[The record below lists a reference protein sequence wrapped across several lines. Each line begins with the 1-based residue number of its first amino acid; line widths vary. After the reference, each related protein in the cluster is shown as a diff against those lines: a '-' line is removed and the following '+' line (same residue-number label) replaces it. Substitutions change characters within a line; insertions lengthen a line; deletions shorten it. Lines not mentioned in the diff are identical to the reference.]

1 MSLRNRLACLGAVC
15 LLAAFAAA
23 ALACGGGGGAG
34 GGVSASQLT
43 SPVQPAYAYDPNA
56 ITVTGAENFYAD
68 LLHQIGGSNLKIY
81 SFLRDPNADPHQYES
96 NAGDARAVADS
107 RLVIENG
114 LGYDAFM
121 DHLLAASPDPSR
133 VVINVQKLI
142 AAQNGVNAHVWYDPT
157 VMPRLAEEVSSALAR
172 LDPAHAPTYASNLA
186 TFQDSLKP
194 LDDEVASLKQRYRG
208 VPIAFTEPVFGYM
221 AEAIGLSVKSPRVFM
236 KAIEEGNDPPSTAV
250 AAEQDLITKH
260 RVRALVY
267 NSQTITKVTTRIKD
281 LAKKNGIPV
290 VGVSETEPA
299 GKTFQDWQL
308 SQLRDLDAALSG

>member
-1 MSLRNRLACLGAVC
+1 MTLRNRLACLGAVC
-15 LLAAFAAA
+15 LLPAFAAA
-23 ALACGGGGGAG
+23 ALACGGGAGDGA
-34 GGVSASQLT
+34 SASQLT
-43 SPVQPAYAYDPNA
+43 GPVQPAYAYDPNA

-81 SFLRDPNADPHQYES
+81 TFLRDPSADPHQYES

-142 AAQNGVNAHVWYDPT
+142 DAQNGVNAHVWYDPT
-157 VMPRLAEEVSSALAR
+157 VMPRLAQEVSSALAK
-172 LDPAHAPTYASNLA
+172 LDPAHAPTYAANLV

-194 LDDEVASLKQRYRG
+194 LDDEVASLKQRYSG
-208 VPIAFTEPVFGYM
+208 APIALTEPVFGYM
-221 AEAIGLSVKSPRVFM
+221 ADAMGLSVKSPREFM
-236 KAIEEGNDPPSTAV
+236 KAIEEGSDPPSTAV
-250 AAEQDLITKH
+250 AAEQDLISKR

-281 LAKKNGIPV
+281 LANKNGIPI

-299 GKTFQDWQL
+299 GKTFQGWQL
-308 SQLRDLDAALSG
+308 SQLRDLDAALSR